1 MCLSTTCTKNYK
13 GEREKLRLKCLWA
26 KLGVLWCGPLRS
38 DSALSISGL
47 PAVLLRTPGTSGAS
61 QLSMH

>member
-26 KLGVLWCGPLRS
+26 KLGIPSRT
-38 DSALSISGL
+38 
-47 PAVLLRTPGTSGAS
+47 AVVWTSEK
-61 QLSMH
+61 